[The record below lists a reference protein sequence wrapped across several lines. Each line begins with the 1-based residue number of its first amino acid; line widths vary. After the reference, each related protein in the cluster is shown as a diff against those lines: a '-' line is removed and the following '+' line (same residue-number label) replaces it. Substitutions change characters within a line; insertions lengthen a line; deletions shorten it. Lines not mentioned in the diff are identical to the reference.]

1 MDLFLLFLA
10 AFLVNNIVLLRF
22 LGLCPFFG
30 VSSKLETAIGMSMAV
45 IFVMTLS
52 SIITWLLYNYIL
64 VPLHLV
70 YLRTATFI
78 LVIASLVQF
87 TELFLKKSAP
97 ALYKALGIFLPL
109 ITTNCAILGVAF
121 LNIDYGHS
129 IIQTIVY
136 AIGVALGFMLAL
148 VLMAGIRERIEFA
161 PIPKPFRGL
170 PIAFILAS
178 LMALAF
184 LGFVGLF
191 GLSL

>member
-161 PIPKPFRGL
+161 PIPKPFKGL

>member
-161 PIPKPFRGL
+161 PIPKPFKGL

-184 LGFVGLF
+184 LEFVGLF

>member
-1 MDLFLLFLA
+1 MELFLLFLA

-45 IFVMTLS
+45 IFVMTFS

-64 VPLHLV
+64 LPLNLV

-87 TELFLKKSAP
+87 TELFLKKSVP
-97 ALYKALGIFLPL
+97 ALYRALGIFLPL

-136 AIGVALGFMLAL
+136 AVGVAFGFMLAL
-148 VLMAGIRERIEFA
+148 ILMAGIRERIEFA
-161 PIPKPFRGL
+161 PIPKAWRGL